1 MATKPDMRLADVFF
15 KLEEMAASNDLSEEC
30 CIASRDSADTMRAVI
45 RLLGVNPAE
54 PASGI
59 VAAVEALQDRF
70 RELRERADK
79 GGTSAS

>member
-1 MATKPDMRLADVFF
+1 MTAKPDMRLADVFL
-15 KLEEMAASNDLSEEC
+15 KLDEMAASHDLSEEC
-30 CIASRDSADTMRAVI
+30 SIASRDSANTMRAVI

-70 RELRERADK
+70 RAFRDRADAPHK
-79 GGTSAS
+79 AE